1 MEGVYGG
8 IEGGGTHSTAML
20 FRGSGEILAEV
31 KGQSTNHYQ
40 IGKGETARRIGSM
53 INDALIKAGLE
64 TDTTL
69 TGLGLSLSGVEDPD
83 TAEEMISTIR
93 SLYPWLTKQYKACSD
108 TQGTLA
114 TATQSGGIVV
124 IAGTGSNAHLL
135 NKDATEH
142 NCGGWG
148 HMMGDEGGAYWIASQ
163 AVKLWFDS
171 LDGMNNKYSDI
182 SCLESIIKQHFKVKE
197 RHGMLP
203 HLYDN
208 FSKSEFASLTKSLAE
223 NAEKGDTVCLDLF
236 GRAGAMLAKHLI
248 ALAPKVNRSMF
259 EDEGGLK
266 VVCVGSVWKSWTF
279 LKQEFLKTLQTCEE
293 ISELT
298 LVELCVGSA
307 TGAAY
312 LGGQA
317 AEHYIPRD
325 YSKNVK
331 AFYHYKRGNENG
343 F

>member
-1 MEGVYGG
+1 MTDRVFGG

-20 FRGSGEILAEV
+20 FSDSGEILAEV
-31 KGQSTNHYQ
+31 KGPSTNHYQ
-40 IGKGETARRIGSM
+40 IGKGETARRIASM
-53 INDALIKAGLE
+53 FEDALKKAGLD
-64 TDTTL
+64 TNTTL
-69 TGLGLSLSGVEDPD
+69 AGVGLSLSGIEDPE
-83 TAEEMISTIR
+83 TGAQMISTLR
-93 SLYPWLTKQYKACSD
+93 GLYPNLTKECKACSD

-135 NKDATEH
+135 NKDGTEH

-148 HMMGDEGGAYWIASQ
+148 HMMGDEGGAYWIAAQ

-171 LDGMNNKYSDI
+171 LDGFNNQYQNI
-182 SCLESIIKQHFKVKE
+182 SNLENIIKQHFNVKD

-208 FSKSEFASLTKSLAE
+208 FSKSEFASLTKALAD
-223 NAEKGDTVCLDLF
+223 NAEKGDEVCLEIF
-236 GRAGAMLAKHLI
+236 GRAGCVLAKHLV

-266 VVCVGSVWKSWTF
+266 VVCVGSVWKSWKF
-279 LKQEFLKTLQTCEE
+279 LQQEFLKTLDSCEV
-293 ISELT
+293 ITELT

-307 TGAAY
+307 TGASY

-317 AEHYIPRD
+317 AGHYIPRD

-331 AFYHYKRGNENG
+331 AFYHYKKQL
-343 F
+343 